1 VNGILKPI
9 IVVGSVTMDM
19 VTVTPRIPR
28 TGETVI
34 GTGFGTTPGGKGAN
48 QAVAAARLGY
58 PVQMVGKVG
67 DDLYGPA
74 LVENL
79 AAAGVGTEAIEHT
92 DGPSG
97 LAPIFLSESG
107 ENAIV
112 VVPGANGKVDP
123 ACVDRHAEL
132 IRSAGMV
139 LCQLELPMNTVSH
152 LLEVCDTAGVPLML
166 DPAPA
171 AQLPQAAW
179 KQVSWF
185 TPNET
190 EAAFYL
196 EDSGTPEDAAQHLLA
211 RGLKGV
217 VLKRGGEGSYVAVAG
232 GKAAWVPAFPVN
244 VIDTVGAGDCF
255 NGAFA
260 VALLEDNDPWSAARF
275 ASAAAAISVTRRGAQ
290 ASMPSRAEV
299 EEFLRTCLTTSQ
311 MKGTGE
317 GYGLQPVR

>member
-1 VNGILKPI
+1 
-9 IVVGSVTMDM
+9 MDM
-19 VTVTPRIPR
+19 VTLTPQIPRI
-28 TGETVI
+28 GQTVI

-58 PVQMVGKVG
+58 AVHMVGNVG
-67 DDLYGPA
+67 RDVYGPV
-74 LVENL
+74 LLDNL
-79 AAAGVGTEAIEHT
+79 ASAGVSTKAMEKV

-97 LAPIFLSESG
+97 LAPIFLSEAG

-112 VVPGANGKVDP
+112 VVPGANGKVD
-123 ACVDRHAEL
+123 AASVDRHAEL

-139 LCQLELPMNTVSH
+139 LCQLEIPMETISH
-152 LLEVCDTAGVPLML
+152 VLSLCAEAGVPVML

-171 AQLPQAAW
+171 AILPEAVW
-179 KQVSWF
+179 GQVAWF

-196 EDSGTPEDAAQHLLA
+196 ENSESPEEAAKHLLA

-232 GKAAWVPAFPVN
+232 GKAAWVAAFKVD

-260 VALLEDNDPWSAARF
+260 VALLEGLDAWAAARF
-275 ASAAAAISVTRRGAQ
+275 ASAAAAISVSRRGAQ

-299 EEFLRTCLTTSQ
+299 EEFLA
-311 MKGTGE
+311 KHG
-317 GYGLQPVR
+317 